1 MLVQIGEK
9 EQGCSMILG
18 VKNNIQKQINLLF
31 KKLNMKR
38 KNLIARKKAKKNN
51 YYLKILKF

>member
-18 VKNNIQKQINLLF
+18 VKDQYPEAKQSVIQKAEYEN
-31 KKLNMKR
+31 KKFNCQ
-38 KNLIARKKAKKNN
+38 KKS
-51 YYLKILKF
+51 